1 MIDPESP
8 QPAPLK
14 WTSALDQANPLLSVK
29 TALSNSRMSLEST
42 SSFKQDLFEKL
53 GIHYSEVKDDCVA
66 LENEM
71 KETHERG
78 VKQKEMDFQTSR
90 NAQELASLKA
100 SQSSEIHQHQIRFET
115 FLNSK
120 LNSTKYKALSR
131 KYLLQTKLRDLK
143 IIQQETNSAM
153 SARMEQAL
161 IENRTELSET
171 IAHMEEVNSKKLRN
185 LIDLQESHIKSE
197 KAIHDLEIRHIP
209 DEMRSLISKKFAIKQ
224 THQKILDKK
233 ILDQLRDFQSREL
246 KQKKELFDFKIRNT
260 NFVFTMKKKHQESIQ
275 TLQAAQYKDLK
286 EQEEA
291 LVVLTDNFK
300 IKQLQRNHEQYLKK
314 LAEAH
319 EKSYQILEELHHT
332 RQGNSSVISSN
343 RGLESIQH
351 GPFKPHEGKQ
361 IFLNMY
367 EWGESVF
374 DTEDMFISTDTIGV
388 AEANTTPPIAAAFC
402 TPDSSSTAS
411 DFMRQRDQ
419 IRAAQE
425 DLAALV
431 ARQAAA
437 RQQQRLAQE
446 EEVRE
451 VKATKLAAFGAI
463 LRTHEAECAELLGA
477 HARELAD
484 LRAVHDREVAMEQT
498 IHDAECQALTE
509 RRILSSV
516 LDSVIDGIIIIDTA
530 AVIRR
535 LNSAV
540 EKIFGYKSDEI
551 GKRLLPPFAFMQNNS
566 APTVG
571 KNINILM
578 PDHIANRHDEIVA
591 NYLKTGVKNVIGVGR
606 RLMGKRKGGQLF
618 NIHLSVT
625 EVKQEGVHLFTGVI
639 RDVTNDLLQEDM
651 LKEQRKRDEE
661 LQLQTIANEKRR
673 ADEAE
678 KLRKQQERYI
688 DMICHEIRNPLN
700 GIQNNNELISDLIN
714 EISSFLKA
722 SNACDNEAESI
733 LNSGIDAIAAINHCA
748 KQQKAI
754 ADDVLNMSKLRISDS
769 IALNPIALTT
779 TIFETFKV
787 EATKKKL
794 DLILSVSDNLQRLLE
809 EANLFGDPA
818 RLSQIL
824 INLISNAIKFTEK
837 EVVRRITVDID
848 TYEATCGDDGIGA
861 SDAMQMLQFVVSDS
875 GIGMNKEELD
885 RLFKQF
891 SQGSHKTYADYGG
904 SGLGLFISKELIS
917 LMGGEIT
924 VRSEK
929 GCGTSM
935 HFTVRV
941 KKMSKSM
948 STQRPREKSA
958 GKTLI
963 SLKSTDFGADTS
975 FGLYPES
982 KGKPIMVV
990 DDNTINRKVL
1000 KAHLERA
1007 NFLCEEFEDGQEAL
1021 TAFTNSPTKF
1031 CLILMDLE
1039 MPVMDGLTSAQKI
1052 REEEA
1057 RLLAARK
1064 IEYQI
1069 PIMAVTGNA
1078 RYDPDHSPQKFG
1090 MQGVM
1095 LKPFS
1100 KKDLLKIISQFS
1112 INP

>member
-209 DEMRSLISKKFAIKQ
+209 DEMRSLIAKKFAIKQ

-425 DLAALV
+425 GLAALV

-688 DMICHEIRNPLN
+688 DM
-700 GIQNNNELISDLIN
+700 
-714 EISSFLKA
+714 
-722 SNACDNEAESI
+722 
-733 LNSGIDAIAAINHCA
+733 
-748 KQQKAI
+748 AI
-754 ADDVLNMSKLRISDS
+754 ADDVLNMSKLSMSSIRISDS

-794 DLILSVSDNLQRLLE
+794 DLILSVSDNMQRLLE

-941 KKMSKSM
+941 KKMSKSENM

-990 DDNTINRKVL
+990 GI
-1000 KAHLERA
+1000 
-1007 NFLCEEFEDGQEAL
+1007 
-1021 TAFTNSPTKF
+1021 
-1031 CLILMDLE
+1031 
-1039 MPVMDGLTSAQKI
+1039 
-1052 REEEA
+1052 
-1057 RLLAARK
+1057 
-1064 IEYQI
+1064 
-1069 PIMAVTGNA
+1069 
-1078 RYDPDHSPQKFG
+1078 
-1090 MQGVM
+1090 
-1095 LKPFS
+1095 
-1100 KKDLLKIISQFS
+1100 
-1112 INP
+1112 

>member
-209 DEMRSLISKKFAIKQ
+209 DEMRSLIAKKFAIKQ

-425 DLAALV
+425 GLAALV

-451 VKATKLAAFGAI
+451 VKVTKLAAFGAI

-688 DMICHEIRNPLN
+688 DM
-700 GIQNNNELISDLIN
+700 
-714 EISSFLKA
+714 
-722 SNACDNEAESI
+722 
-733 LNSGIDAIAAINHCA
+733 
-748 KQQKAI
+748 AI

-941 KKMSKSM
+941 KKMSKSENM

-990 DDNTINRKVL
+990 GI
-1000 KAHLERA
+1000 
-1007 NFLCEEFEDGQEAL
+1007 
-1021 TAFTNSPTKF
+1021 
-1031 CLILMDLE
+1031 
-1039 MPVMDGLTSAQKI
+1039 
-1052 REEEA
+1052 
-1057 RLLAARK
+1057 
-1064 IEYQI
+1064 
-1069 PIMAVTGNA
+1069 
-1078 RYDPDHSPQKFG
+1078 
-1090 MQGVM
+1090 
-1095 LKPFS
+1095 
-1100 KKDLLKIISQFS
+1100 
-1112 INP
+1112 